1 MEAMIEYIS
10 DIPETAKVIIWAR
23 FVPEI
28 NYIVEAIED
37 EYGPEAIVSF
47 YGATSSDE
55 RKENAARFQ
64 ADPTCRF
71 IVSNQTVGGY
81 GQTWTAATFVIY
93 YSNTFSYED
102 RYQSEDRAHRKG
114 QENHVTYQDIE
125 MDVPQD
131 RMILKAIRKKR
142 DLAEIV
148 EEDLTT

>member
-1 MEAMIEYIS
+1 
-10 DIPETAKVIIWAR
+10 V
-23 FVPEI
+23 V
-28 NYIVEAIED
+28 
-37 EYGPEAIVSF
+37 
-47 YGATSSDE
+47 
-55 RKENAARFQ
+55 
-64 ADPTCRF
+64 
-71 IVSNQTVGGY
+71 
-81 GQTWTAATFVIY
+81 Y

-131 RMILKAIRKKR
+131 KMILKAIRRKR